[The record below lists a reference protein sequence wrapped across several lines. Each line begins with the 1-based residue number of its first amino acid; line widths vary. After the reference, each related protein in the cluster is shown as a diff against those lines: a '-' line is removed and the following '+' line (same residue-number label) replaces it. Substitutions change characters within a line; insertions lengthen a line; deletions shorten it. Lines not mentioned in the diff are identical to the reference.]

1 MPEAVT
7 TGCYIVVCPA
17 LDEREI
23 CYGIDHAND
32 VCYSMH
38 RDSGGA
44 YAYAEDYL
52 GWTAVEY
59 GSSDSF

>member
-1 MPEAVT
+1 MPEPVT
-7 TGCYIVVCPA
+7 TGCYVVVCPA

-44 YAYAEDYL
+44 YAYAEVPWLDCR
-52 GWTAVEY
+52 
-59 GSSDSF
+59 

>member
-32 VCYSMH
+32 VCYSSTGTQAVLMH
-38 RDSGGA
+38 TPRTTWAG
-44 YAYAEDYL
+44 L
-52 GWTAVEY
+52 PLVRL
-59 GSSDSF
+59 F